1 MYIKF
6 YFHLLV
12 MSTLGPL
19 LPSTSV
25 GYDAGYSWQSRTVAE
40 SSFYNVFHSPGRVFR
55 NGDVFHGARL
65 GGFSFFAS
73 LSRYALTC
81 ICKMF
86 GVPDLLISE
95 TMEHLISFV
104 SCWFVLILVLL

>member
-1 MYIKF
+1 MLGTCILCVFKF

-25 GYDAGYSWQSRTVAE
+25 GYDAVYSWQSRTVAE
-40 SSFYNVFHSPGRVFR
+40 SSFYNVFHSPGRVFQ

-73 LSRYALTC
+73 LPRYALTC

-86 GVPDLLISE
+86 GWCSQ
-95 TMEHLISFV
+95 FV
-104 SCWFVLILVLL
+104 DSGDNGAFDKFL